1 MEKNRVV
8 VTGLGVIT
16 PVGTGVDK
24 TWNALLAGTSGI
36 GKVTR
41 FNDPDL
47 PVQIVGEV
55 DDFTPEDYIHPKE
68 IKKMDRFIH
77 FAMGASEMAMKDSG
91 LKMAEENSDRCGVI
105 IGSGMGG
112 LPTLEHY
119 YKAYLDGGY
128 KKVSPFFIPMMIINL
143 AAGSVSMKY
152 GMKGPNSA
160 IVTACAS
167 GNHAIGEAFRLI
179 KRGDADVMLTG
190 GAESVLTP
198 LAISGFA
205 VMKALSRRNNDP
217 QKASRPFDLGRDGFV
232 MSEGCGVM
240 LIESLSHAT
249 DRGARIYCEIVG
261 YGMSADAYHITA
273 PSPEG
278 EGAYR
283 CMKAAINDA
292 QIAPENID
300 YINAHGTS
308 TKIND
313 ELESIAIK
321 NLFKEH
327 AYKVAISS
335 TKSMTGHLLG
345 AAGGVEGVICAL
357 SIYNGIIAP
366 TINLDEPDPI
376 CDLDYVPHRA
386 RKAEINY
393 ALSNSFG
400 FGGTNACLVF
410 KKYKDDF

>member
-8 VTGLGVIT
+8 VTGLGMIT
-16 PVGTGVDK
+16 PVGSGVDK
-24 TWNALLAGTSGI
+24 AWNALISGVSGI
-36 GKVTR
+36 GKLTR

-47 PVQIVGEV
+47 PVQIAGEV
-55 DDFTPEDYIHPKE
+55 DDFNPDDYIHPKE
-68 IKKMDRFIH
+68 VKKMDRFIH
-77 FAMGASEMAMKDSG
+77 FAMGASDMAITDSR
-91 LKMAEENSDRCGVI
+91 LKIAQEDSHRCGVL

-119 YKAYLDGGY
+119 YKAYLEGGY
-128 KKVSPFFIPMMIINL
+128 KKVSPFFIPMLIINL
-143 AAGSVSMKY
+143 AAGNVSMKY

-167 GNHAIGEAFRLI
+167 GNHAIGEAFRLLQ
-179 KRGDADVMLTG
+179 RGDADVMLAG
-190 GAESVLTP
+190 GTESVITP
-198 LAISGFA
+198 LCVSGFA
-205 VMKALSRRNNDP
+205 VMRALSRRNNEP
-217 QKASRPFDLGRDGFV
+217 QKASRPFDLNRDGFV
-232 MSEGCGVM
+232 IGEGCG
-240 LIESLSHAT
+240 LLTLESLPHAIK
-249 DRGARIYCEIVG
+249 RGAKIYCEIVG
-261 YGMSADAYHITA
+261 YGMSGDAYHMTA

-283 CMKAAINDA
+283 CMNAAINDA
-292 QIAPENID
+292 QIAPQDID

-327 AYKVAISS
+327 AYKMPISS

-357 SIYNGIIAP
+357 SIYHGVIAP
-366 TINLDEPDPI
+366 TINLDNPDPI
-376 CDLDYVPHRA
+376 CDLDYVPHKA
-386 RKAEINY
+386 RYADITY

-410 KKYKDDF
+410 KKYNDPC